1 MATQY
6 GAAQNHSLSGF
17 LLDLA
22 TGTKYL
28 ANCNWQSVRIGSEG
42 EWEEVSDKGGDI
54 KSIIIHGS
62 YLEMSVEA
70 VPQGVPATTGV
81 SGTLANAAAGAKL
94 MPRGTPFEAT
104 GFGAALIPIGPFT
117 NSGINTSGSGV
128 TDVEPWY
135 LYSAEL
141 NATNTGKWT
150 TTMTLRRYKGITA
163 TTAVA

>member
-6 GAAQNHSLSGF
+6 GVGQNHSLSGF

-22 TGTKYL
+22 TGTAYL
-28 ANCNWQSVRIGSEG
+28 ATCNWQSVRVGSEG
-42 EWEEVSDKGGDI
+42 EWEEVAGKDGEIASFI
-54 KSIIIHGS
+54 VHGN

-70 VPQGVPATTGV
+70 VPQGA
-81 SGTLANAAAGAKL
+81 SLSAAAATAKL
-94 MPRGTPFEAT
+94 PPRGTPFSAT
-104 GFGAALIPIGPFT
+104 GFGAAHIPVGPFT
-117 NSGINTSGSGV
+117 TSGINTAAGSLGSV
-128 TDVEPWY
+128 GADTNPWY

-163 TTAVA
+163 TAAIT